1 MLKFAVH
8 LSHWLAF
15 MLLLSI
21 GLPGQAQAQP
31 QKLAGQWFESPP
43 GWRYAGQQS
52 LENSGLVAV
61 AALNRTGGHYFFETD
76 FEVPGDESLVVDF
89 KNSSVIGRFH
99 HWIFDSQH
107 HLVAEAEGGIQSKA
121 LNPFFL
127 RHGRVFSLSS
137 GHYRLITEITSP
149 FFLAQPRLYLDSL
162 AHYQQAIKL
171 GDALTLLSLGV
182 LLGLMFY
189 YAALA
194 YLRKNK
200 TDALY
205 ALFLLGNLLYNG
217 TALLV
222 FSELFDLHWFYLISI
237 PILFSNAIYILFVI
251 NLLGIRRANEPR
263 LYNMGMVLLG
273 LFTALIG
280 IGIFWPHWSLELDRS
295 GVALFMSYGLIAGV
309 VRARQGYPVAKMYL
323 IAVCAFFVLGA
334 ASISLGSLPNIYT
347 IYVEHLGLMAVT
359 IEALLLAL
367 VLASQF
373 SQLRMQFEMAHTNA
387 NQDSLT
393 GLLNRRGFFDAGN
406 AEVERARRYAHPISV
421 IFLDL
426 DNFKVLND
434 ASGHSVGDI
443 ALQEIAKAMLQ
454 VLRFNDKLA
463 RLGGDEFAIMI
474 PEIGYDAVVEAGRKI
489 SIATREALCN
499 FSPVTASIGVIWFEE
514 VDCLFPVM
522 MQAADD
528 LMYEVKRSG
537 KNDIRFCRY
546 ERMV

>member
-1 MLKFAVH
+1 
-8 LSHWLAF
+8 
-15 MLLLSI
+15 MLLLAI
-21 GLPGQAQAQP
+21 GLPSQAQSQP
-31 QKLAGQWFESPP
+31 QKLSGQWFQSPP
-43 GWRYAGQQS
+43 GWRYAGQLS
-52 LENSGLVAV
+52 LENSGLVEV
-61 AALNRTGGHYFFETD
+61 AALNRTGGHYFYEAD
-76 FEVPGDESLVVDF
+76 FEVPAAESLVVDF

-99 HWIFDSQH
+99 HRIFDSQQ
-107 HLVAEAEGGIQSKA
+107 HLVAEAEGGIQSKV

-127 RHGRVFSLSS
+127 RHGREFSLPI
-137 GHYRLITEITSP
+137 GHYRLITEVTSP

-182 LLGLMFY
+182 QLGLMFY

-194 YLRKNK
+194 YLRKNQ

-222 FSELFDLHWFYLISI
+222 FPELLDLHWFYLISI

-251 NLLGIRRANEPR
+251 KLLCIRRESNPR
-263 LYNMGMVLLG
+263 LYGTGMGLLV
-273 LFTALIG
+273 LFTVLFG
-280 IGIFWPHWSLELDRS
+280 IAMFWPHWSLELDRI
-295 GVALFMSYGLIAGV
+295 GVALFMSYGLLAGV

-334 ASISLGSLPNIYT
+334 ASISLGGLANIYT

-373 SQLRMQFEMAHTNA
+373 SQLRRQFETAHANA

-393 GLLNRRGFFDAGN
+393 GLLNRRGFFDAGI

-426 DNFKVLND
+426 DNFKELND
-434 ASGHSVGDI
+434 VSGHGVGDI

-489 SIATREALCN
+489 SIATKEALYN
-499 FSPVTASIGVIWFEE
+499 FPPVTASIGVIWFEE
-514 VDCLFPVM
+514 VDCLFPTM

-537 KNDIRFCRY
+537 KNDVRFCRY
-546 ERMV
+546 ERMG